1 MPFSN
6 KFQIFQSSNSSY
18 RNVAVVWTT
27 ATYISLQK
35 TLKNFSATTIS
46 FCFLTFNSNFP
57 FFLFQGDDF
66 EVHRRKKRQV
76 TDANGN
82 RVLRVVKRD
91 ATEMA
96 EVETTERIIQVK
108 KSRLKCLFSQAAQ
121 YI

>member
-6 KFQIFQSSNSSY
+6 NFQILQSSNSSY
-18 RNVAVVWTT
+18 RNVAVVGTT

-35 TLKNFSATTIS
+35 TLNFSATTIS
-46 FCFLTFNSNFP
+46 VCFLTFNSNFP
-57 FFLFQGDDF
+57 FLLFQGDDF

-108 KSRLKCLFSQAAQ
+108 KNQD
-121 YI
+121 

>member
-1 MPFSN
+1 M
-6 KFQIFQSSNSSY
+6 
-18 RNVAVVWTT
+18 
-27 ATYISLQK
+27 
-35 TLKNFSATTIS
+35 
-46 FCFLTFNSNFP
+46 
-57 FFLFQGDDF
+57 FQGDDF

-108 KSRLKCLFSQAAQ
+108 NKNKIPFQSKRLCNTYNTVLELKAQSGARDKACLLLS
-121 YI
+121 

>member
-1 MPFSN
+1 M
-6 KFQIFQSSNSSY
+6 
-18 RNVAVVWTT
+18 
-27 ATYISLQK
+27 
-35 TLKNFSATTIS
+35 
-46 FCFLTFNSNFP
+46 
-57 FFLFQGDDF
+57 FQGDDF

-108 KSRLKCLFSQAAQ
+108 TRLKCILNSQSCAYTTIVEPKA
-121 YI
+121 